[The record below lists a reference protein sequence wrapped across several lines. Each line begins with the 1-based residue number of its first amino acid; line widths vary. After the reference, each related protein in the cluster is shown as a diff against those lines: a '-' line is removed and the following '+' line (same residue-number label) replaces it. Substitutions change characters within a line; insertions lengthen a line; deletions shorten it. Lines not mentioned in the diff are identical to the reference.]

1 MILGKFVEPGSEVA
15 FTECETYNPPRKWG
29 AITTDTTTAHSAQ
42 NTANNAAPKASAVS
56 RTQRIYYRT
65 NTALS
70 SSITG
75 PTT

>member
-1 MILGKFVEPGSEVA
+1 MLVA
-15 FTECETYNPPRKWG
+15 GDKPLDWTEAPEDIDS
-29 AITTDTTTAHSAQ
+29 AI
-42 NTANNAAPKASAVS
+42 NTVSVVANAAVPKTNAVS

-65 NTALS
+65 NTALA

>member
-1 MILGKFVEPGSEVA
+1 MEL
-15 FTECETYNPPRKWG
+15 YNPPWG
-29 AITTDTTTAHSAQ
+29 AKQLTTTTTTAASAQ
-42 NTANNAAPKASAVS
+42 ATANTANTTANNAAPKSSAVS

-70 SSITG
+70 GSITG